1 MKANLAIAL
10 LGAGLIATVV
20 NSTAALAA
28 EVNIYSARQEELIKP
43 LLDKFTADT
52 GIKVNLITGK
62 PDELISRMVSEGRN
76 SPVDVLI
83 STDVGRLH
91 RAKQQG
97 VLQAITSETLT
108 SAIPA
113 ALRDPNGQWF
123 GLTMRARPI
132 MYVPGKVSPEQL
144 STYEDLANSKW
155 RGRICIRS
163 SDNIYNQSMT
173 ASMIAHDGVEA
184 AESWAKGL
192 VANLAM
198 PPRGGDR
205 DQIKAAVSGACDI
218 AIANTYY
225 LGGMLAEPS
234 QQKIAQ
240 QIKVFWPNQNDR
252 GAHVN
257 ISGAGV
263 AKHAK
268 NKAEA
273 VKLLE
278 FMTTAESQQ
287 WYAETNH
294 EYPVRDGVQIST
306 ILQGFGSFK
315 ADQLQLE
322 KLGELNAEAIRVM
335 DRAGWK

>member
-76 SPVDVLI
+76 SPADVLI

-123 GLTMRARPI
+123 GLTMRH
-132 MYVPGKVSPEQL
+132 
-144 STYEDLANSKW
+144 
-155 RGRICIRS
+155 C
-163 SDNIYNQSMT
+163 
-173 ASMIAHDGVEA
+173 
-184 AESWAKGL
+184 
-192 VANLAM
+192 
-198 PPRGGDR
+198 
-205 DQIKAAVSGACDI
+205 
-218 AIANTYY
+218 
-225 LGGMLAEPS
+225 
-234 QQKIAQ
+234 
-240 QIKVFWPNQNDR
+240 
-252 GAHVN
+252 
-257 ISGAGV
+257 
-263 AKHAK
+263 
-268 NKAEA
+268 
-273 VKLLE
+273 
-278 FMTTAESQQ
+278 
-287 WYAETNH
+287 
-294 EYPVRDGVQIST
+294 
-306 ILQGFGSFK
+306 
-315 ADQLQLE
+315 
-322 KLGELNAEAIRVM
+322 
-335 DRAGWK
+335 